1 MTTFAPTNS
10 IDLKL
15 ERWARRCLSA
25 PRFDHT
31 QRVVAAA
38 ERLADR
44 FAHDRARVRTAALAH
59 DIDRERTPARLIAS
73 SVAWGVPIGATELRN
88 PVLLHGP
95 VASARLRRQFGVD
108 DASILAAV
116 RDHTLGG
123 PDLDAIGWMLYVA
136 DYCEPG
142 RSGNDSAERECILC
156 AERLEAM
163 VIAVT
168 RATER
173 RFGSLAVATRTMRER
188 LTRGATDGE

>member
-1 MTTFAPTNS
+1 MTTFASTNS
-10 IDLKL
+10 IDRKL

-31 QRVVAAA
+31 QRVVAVA

-44 FAHDRARVRTAALAH
+44 FGCDRAQVRTAALAH
-59 DIDRERTPARLIAS
+59 DIDRERTPAQLVAS
-73 SVAWGVPIGATELRN
+73 SVAWQVPVSATELRN

-95 VASARLRRQFGVD
+95 VASARLRLRFGVD

-116 RDHTLGG
+116 RHHTLGS
-123 PDLDAIGWMLYVA
+123 PDLDEIGWMLYVA

-142 RSGNDSAERECILC
+142 RSGNDTAERERILC

-163 VIAVT
+163 VVAVT

-173 RFGSLAVATRTMRER
+173 RFGTLAVPTRTMRER
-188 LTRGATDGE
+188 LTRGAIDGE